1 MANEADVRE
10 AEKPNQIGTS
20 GDVDIGGST
29 GSDDP
34 QIKQDATSFGGR
46 FLRFTGMGIIVGVI
60 LFALFIS
67 STGGL
72 EPGLFIGLLAIGLA
86 GAAMHYKGRKLA
98 PGKHGASILGGIL
111 GGVTSSA
118 VLIILM
124 LMIFAMFVD
133 GCEDFFGV

>member
-1 MANEADVRE
+1 MTIESDTRE
-10 AEKPNQIGTS
+10 PEETNGVGSS
-20 GDVDIGGST
+20 GDSDNGDRAKT
-29 GSDDP
+29 DDP
-34 QIKQDATSFGGR
+34 QTTQGTPSFGGR
-46 FLRFTGMGIIVGVI
+46 LLRFAGMGLIVAAIIFSMI
-60 LFALFIS
+60 AWE
-67 STGGL
+67 
-72 EPGLFIGLLAIGLA
+72 EPGLLIGCLVIGLV

-124 LMIFAMFVD
+124 LMVFAMFVD